1 SFLLSRMAQNGSN
14 SHRSN
19 GADLRVL
26 IETRI
31 PEERAGLEDTCAN
44 LEKVSRYCEENYY
57 NQQDKHAAL
66 EETKQYALQ
75 SLASVAYQIDALSKD
90 ILDMLSLQ
98 CDRIGELTTTVNN
111 AAITVDLNKEKQAR
125 REIGMLTTNKSVPK
139 QQKII
144 IPDTEEPVGR
154 YKRTPIDFSQ
164 LDSVGHGTRSTEQTF
179 LNRSSATMSRATS
192 SVSGQNSHYGSYSH
206 YSSPMA
212 NMNTLSRATMR
223 SAALS
228 SVQQEHHY
236 RVPQTVPMVESS
248 RLSSATSSSRGD
260 QYGANTTMSAG
271 SAYSGDRYG
280 TLRGPPSSSHYDRG
294 MRTPTT
300 LHRLSPVVGG
310 AGGAANPLLYSA
322 NNDLPPPPPGVSGM
336 DDDLPL
342 PPPPA
347 PVSLFDT
354 TADWVPPDYIE
365 KSIALYDYDADKAD
379 ELTLRANC
387 IVYVVKKNEDG
398 WYEGV
403 LDGVTGLFPGNYV
416 VPA

>member
-1 SFLLSRMAQNGSN
+1 MAQSGTANN
-14 SHRSN
+14 RSN
-19 GADLRVL
+19 GSDLRVL
-26 IETRI
+26 IESRI
-31 PEERAGLEDTCAN
+31 PDERAGLEDTCAN
-44 LEKVSRYCEENYY
+44 LEKVARYCEENYY
-57 NQQDKHAAL
+57 NHPDKHAAL

-90 ILDMLSLQ
+90 LLDMLSLQ
-98 CDRIGELTTTVNN
+98 SDRIGELTTTVSN
-111 AAITVDLNKEKQAR
+111 AAITVDLTKEKQAR
-125 REIGMLTTNKSVPK
+125 REIGMLTTNKTVPK

-144 IPDTEEPVGR
+144 RPDTEEFIGK

-192 SVSGQNSHYGSYSH
+192 SVSGNNSHYGTYSSH

-236 RVPQTVPMVESS
+236 RVPQTVPVVDGS
-248 RLSSATSSSRGD
+248 RLSSATSSSRD
-260 QYGANTTMSAG
+260 LYGVNTTLSVNSG
-271 SAYSGDRYG
+271 YSGDRYG
-280 TLRGPPSSSHYDRG
+280 TLRGPPSSSSHYDRG
-294 MRTPTT
+294 MRTPT
-300 LHRLSPVVGG
+300 LHRLSPVVHGG
-310 AGGAANPLLYSA
+310 ANPLLYSG
-322 NNDLPPPPPGVSGM
+322 NNDLPPPPPGVSGI

-354 TADWVPPDYIE
+354 QADWVPRDYIE
-365 KSIALYDYDADKAD
+365 RAVALYDYEADKAD
-379 ELTLRANC
+379 ELNLRANC
-387 IVYVVKKNEDG
+387 IVYVVRKNEDG

-403 LDGVTGLFPGNYV
+403 LNGVTGLFPGNYV

>member
-1 SFLLSRMAQNGSN
+1 FSLMAQSVSS

-19 GADLRVL
+19 GASLREL
-26 IETRI
+26 IESRI
-31 PEERAGLEDTCAN
+31 PEERNGLEETCTN
-44 LEKVSRYCEENYY
+44 LEKVATYCENNYY
-57 NQQDKHAAL
+57 NSQDKHAAL
-66 EETKQYALQ
+66 ESTKQFALQ

-90 ILDMLSLQ
+90 LLDMLSLQ
-98 CDRIGELTTTVNN
+98 SDRIGELTTSVSN

-125 REIGMLTTNKSVPK
+125 REIGMLTTNKSIPK

-192 SVSGQNSHYGSYSH
+192 SVSGNNSHYGSYSH

-236 RVPQTVPMVESS
+236 RVPQTVPMVDSSS
-248 RLSSATSSSRGD
+248 RLSSATSSSRD
-260 QYGANTTMSAG
+260 QYGLNTTLSVG
-271 SAYSGDRYG
+271 SGYSGDRYG

-294 MRTPTT
+294 MRTPT
-300 LHRLSPVVGG
+300 LHRLSPVVQ
-310 AGGAANPLLYSA
+310 AGANPLLYTA
-322 NNDLPPPPPGVSGM
+322 TNDLPPPPPGVTGL

-354 TADWVPPDYIE
+354 TADWVPHDYIE
-365 KSIALYDYDADKAD
+365 KAVALYDYEADKAD
-379 ELTLRANC
+379 ELNLRANC
-387 IVYVVKKNEDG
+387 VVYVMKKNEDG

-403 LDGVTGLFPGNYV
+403 LNGVTGLFPGNYV

>member
-1 SFLLSRMAQNGSN
+1 SFNSSKMTQNSAGG
-14 SHRSN
+14 

-31 PEERAGLEDTCAN
+31 PQQRNTL
-44 LEKVSRYCEENYY
+44 EENYARLEEVAGYCEQNYY
-57 NQQDKHAAL
+57 NHPDKRAAL

-75 SLASVAYQIDALSKD
+75 ALASVAYQIDGLAKD
-90 ILDMLSLQ
+90 ILDMLTFQSE
-98 CDRIGELTTTVNN
+98 RIGELTTTVSN
-111 AAITVDLNKEKQAR
+111 AALTVDLNKEKQAR
-125 REIGMLTTNKSVPK
+125 REIGQMTINKSVPK
-139 QQKII
+139 QQKVIM
-144 IPDTEEPVGR
+144 PDTEEPIGR

-164 LDSVGHGTRSTEQTF
+164 LDSVGHGTRSAEQTF
-179 LNRSSATMSRATS
+179 LNRSGGTMSRATS
-192 SVSGQNSHYGSYSH
+192 SVSGNNSHYAHYSH
-206 YSSPMA
+206 YSSPMS

-236 RVPQTVPMVESS
+236 RVPQTVPMISSEQS
-248 RLSSATSSSRGD
+248 RLSTATSSSG
-260 QYGANTTMSAG
+260 YGVNTPSTLSN
-271 SAYSGDRYG
+271 YSGDRYG
-280 TLRGPPSSSHYDRG
+280 TLRAPSSSQFDRG
-294 MRTPTT
+294 VRTPTTT
-300 LHRLSPVVGG
+300 LHRLSPVVQGG
-310 AGGAANPLLYSA
+310 PNPIYST
-322 NNDLPPPPPGVSGM
+322 NHDLPPPPPSMLSGM

-347 PVSLFDT
+347 PASSLFDT
-354 TADWVPPDYIE
+354 TADWIPIDYIE
-365 KSIALYDYDADKAD
+365 RAIALYDYEADKAD

-387 IVYVVKKNEDG
+387 IVYVIKKNEDG